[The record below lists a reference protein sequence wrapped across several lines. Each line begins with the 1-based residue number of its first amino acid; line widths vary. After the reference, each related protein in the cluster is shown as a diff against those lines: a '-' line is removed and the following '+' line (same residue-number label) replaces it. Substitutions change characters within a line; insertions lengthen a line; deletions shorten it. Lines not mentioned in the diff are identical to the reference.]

1 MILRNLLRRPTRTIL
16 TIVGIAV
23 GIAAIV
29 TLVSLAQSLV
39 TNYIEV
45 THRTD
50 ADIILQAV
58 QKREGQA
65 ISFGIGFDES
75 LADRVRA
82 MPEVKDASSVI
93 YTLARTEGLPF
104 FIIFGYEPDQPGI
117 RHFHVVE
124 GVSLGE
130 YRSRQGGRPLILGK
144 AAANRLK
151 KGVGDTIR
159 LEEMTFRIVGI
170 YETGIA
176 FEDSAAV
183 ISLKDAQILA
193 GMPRQVMFIGIR
205 LRQPDRAEA
214 FKEKLARILPHDVE
228 IAGTQVGSMLL
239 ELLSLFDLYAWSVAI
254 VAALVGGVGM
264 MNTMLMSVFERTREI
279 GALRAVGWRP
289 RRVLTMILGE
299 SLLVSILGGVLGLG
313 LGALM
318 AYIVP
323 RLPGMTGLT
332 KGTVPPKVALQALTT
347 ALLLGSIGG
356 AYPAW
361 RASRLTPVE
370 ALSYDGGTSRKGALR
385 IPFGGMAVRNLGR
398 QRTRTLL
405 TLLGVGLGVM
415 SMILIGSL
423 SEGAIHSFNG
433 IVSGA
438 ELTMVQ
444 KDQPDTSLSVIDE
457 RVIKRIEAMPEV
469 QYVSGLIITAVATPK
484 NPFFVITARSRND
497 PALKPRL
504 LKEGTLLTGPR
515 QCLVGWKAA
524 IEQGVGIGDRM
535 QMLGT
540 SFTVVGIIQTG
551 NAIEDGGA
559 IIDLREAQR
568 LLNKPR
574 QAMIAQIKL
583 RDPYQTDEMLE
594 RLSAEYPDMLFTRSA
609 EFTQSLPDMESS
621 RRMFGA
627 IYAISAIVGAI
638 ALMNTMMMSVYERTR
653 EIGVLRAVGWRQSL
667 VMRQMLAEAILL
679 TLMSGLVGL
688 LFSEGV
694 IRLLTLNPAT
704 STYKDM
710 FLITTRIAAQG
721 IIFCLV
727 LGVLGG
733 LYPAWRATRFSPVE
747 ALRYE

>member
-1 MILRNLLRRPTRTIL
+1 MILRNLLRRPTRTLL

-29 TLVSLAQSLV
+29 TLVSLAQGLI
-39 TNYIEV
+39 TNYIQA
-45 THRTD
+45 TNRTD
-50 ADIILQAV
+50 ADVILQAV

-65 ISFGIGFDES
+65 ISFGIGFDEG

-93 YTLARTEGLPF
+93 YTLARAEGMPF

-117 RHFHVVE
+117 RHFHVTE
-124 GVSLGE
+124 GVTLAE
-130 YRSRQGGRPLILGK
+130 YRSRRGGKPLLLGK
-144 AAANRLK
+144 AAADRMK

-159 LEEMTFRIVGI
+159 IEEMTFRIVGI

-183 ISLKDAQILA
+183 IPLRDAQTLA
-193 GMPRQVMFIGIR
+193 GMPHQVMFIGIR
-205 LRQPDRAEA
+205 LRQPDRVEE
-214 FKEKLARILPHDVE
+214 FKEKLARLLPRDVE
-228 IAGTQVGSMLL
+228 IAGTQVGSMML
-239 ELLSLFDLYAWSVAI
+239 ELLSLFDVYAWSIAI

-279 GALRAVGWRP
+279 GVLRAVGWRP
-289 RRVLTMILGE
+289 RRVMGMILGE
-299 SLLVSILGGVLGLG
+299 SLLLSLVGGLLGLA
-313 LGALM
+313 LGAAM

-323 RLPGMTGLT
+323 RLPGMAGLT
-332 KGTVPPKVALQALTT
+332 RGTVPPKLALQALTT
-347 ALLLGSIGG
+347 ALLLGSVGG

-370 ALSYDGGTSRKGALR
+370 ALSYDGGASRRGAWR
-385 IPFGGMAVRNLGR
+385 IPWGGMAVRNLGR
-398 QRTRTLL
+398 QRTRTML

-415 SMILIGSL
+415 TMILIGGL
-423 SEGAIHSFNG
+423 TEGAIRSFNS
-433 IVSGA
+433 IVSGV
-438 ELTMVQ
+438 ELTMAQ

-457 RVIKRIEAMPEV
+457 RILKRIEALPEV
-469 QYVSGLIITAVATPK
+469 QYVSGIIMTAVSTPK
-484 NPFFVITARSRND
+484 NPFFMITARSRND

-515 QCLVGWKAA
+515 QCLVGWRAA

-551 NAIEDGGA
+551 NALEDGGA

-574 QAMIAQIKL
+574 QVMIAQIKL
-583 RDPYQTDEMLE
+583 RDPYQTEEMLT

-609 EFTQSLPDMESS
+609 EFTQSLPDMENA
-621 RRMFGA
+621 RKMFNA
-627 IYAISAIVGAI
+627 IYGVAAIVGAI

-679 TLMSGLVGL
+679 TLISGLVGFL
-688 LFSEGV
+688 LSEGM
-694 IRLLTLNPAT
+694 IQLMRLNPAA
-704 STYKDM
+704 SIYKDI
-710 FLITTRIAAQG
+710 FAITPGVAVQG
-721 IIFCLV
+721 ILFCVV